1 MNEIRVLNPRKATNE
16 KWLQEEHNRSFQTW
30 LGLHISKGT
39 GHSDVLIKL
48 SRAPSSIVTM
58 TYTSW
63 IANGYTFYT
72 RERDNKHPVQ
82 NSGVTIRAEG
92 LHVSSAKDKNAK
104 HGFMNYYGY
113 IEEIWDLNYSG
124 LRIPVFKCKWADNK
138 FVKVDKEGITT
149 VDFRRLGYSND
160 SFILAS
166 QAIQVFYVSDPAN
179 SQLSLVVHTKARN
192 IDPSSQFD
200 IDNIP
205 SFTKGLPSVEEVDNF
220 EDDVSDLRRL
230 DIDPVKIVVE

>member
-1 MNEIRVLNPRKATNE
+1 
-16 KWLQEEHNRSFQTW
+16 
-30 LGLHISKGT
+30 
-39 GHSDVLIKL
+39 
-48 SRAPSSIVTM
+48 
-58 TYTSW
+58 
-63 IANGYTFYT
+63 
-72 RERDNKHPVQ
+72 
-82 NSGVTIRAEG
+82 
-92 LHVSSAKDKNAK
+92 
-104 HGFMNYYGY
+104 MNYYGY

-124 LRIPVFKCKWADNK
+124 LRIPVFKCKWEDNK
-138 FVKVDKEGITT
+138 FVKVDKDGITT
-149 VDFRRLGYSND
+149 VDFRRLCYTND